1 MKFRHVGIVVEDI
14 RQYFADHFTGELNAG
29 SLDGPVF
36 DPNQNSYTAMVRVDS
51 GSGLEL
57 VSPAGDEPPVSG
69 KLAEG
74 GGYHHIC
81 YDVKSLED
89 ALAQSRKRGMIPVSP
104 PRSAALFEGRRVAF
118 MYSPHAGLTE
128 FLEASDR

>member
-1 MKFRHVGIVVEDI
+1 MKFHHVGIVVEDI
-14 RQYFADHFTGELNAG
+14 RQYFADHFTGEMNAG
-29 SLDGPVF
+29 SWDGPVF

-57 VSPAGDEPPVSG
+57 VSPAGDESPVSG
-69 KLAEG
+69 KPAEG

-81 YDVKSLED
+81 YEMKSLED

-104 PRSAALFEGRRVAF
+104 LFT
-118 MYSPHAGLTE
+118 S
-128 FLEASDR
+128 LELGVPM